1 MNDTE
6 SAAYTLPPQPRL
18 TVPAVEVLSAE
29 KTYPNGT
36 QALLPVDLSI
46 AEGEFVTLLGPSGC
60 GKSTLLKMVAGML
73 EPTDGRLLVWRKPV
87 AQIDESG
94 RRMAFVFQSP
104 TLMPWASVRSN
115 VRLPLDLA
123 GVPRKE
129 AEDRVAEALEL
140 VGLDKFA
147 GALPRALS
155 GGMQMRVS
163 IARGLVTQPDLLLM
177 DEPFGALDEITR
189 HKLDAE
195 LLELWQKKKLTVIF
209 VTHSIHEAVF
219 LSSRVVMM
227 AARPGRVVEQF
238 RIDEPYP
245 RRADF
250 MVSPQFSRHAKLLQD
265 SLLRASSAQ
274 EELQP

>member
-1 MNDTE
+1 MNAPE
-6 SAAYTLPPQPRL
+6 SATYDLPTRVAS
-18 TVPAVEVLSAE
+18 TPAVEVLSAE

-36 QALLPVDLSI
+36 RALMPVDLTI
-46 AEGEFVTLLGPSGC
+46 GEGEFVTLLGPSGC

-73 EPTDGRLLVWRKPV
+73 EPTDGRLKVFRKPV
-87 AQIDESG
+87 QQIESSG

-104 TLMPWASVRSN
+104 TLMPWASVRTN

-129 AEDRVAEALEL
+129 AEARVSEALDL
-140 VGLDKFA
+140 VGLEKFA
-147 GALPRALS
+147 SALPRALS

-195 LLELWQKKKLTVIF
+195 LLDLWREKKLTVIF

-219 LSSRVVMM
+219 LSSRVIMM
-227 AARPGRVVEQF
+227 AARPGRVVEEF
-238 RIDEPYP
+238 EIPEPYP
-245 RRADF
+245 RTADF
-250 MVSPQFSRHAKLLQD
+250 MVSPQFSRYAKKLQD
-265 SLLRASSAQ
+265 SLLRASTAAD
-274 EELQP
+274 EVAA